1 MEELIKRHYNRG
13 VYAAVMINL
22 GPVSD
27 AVHGGKASPW
37 FSLAI
42 GICVLVATWTK
53 YFKHELRETIHI
65 GIVIGISAI
74 CGVFIAT
81 GIWGLLH

>member
-1 MEELIKRHYNRG
+1 
-13 VYAAVMINL
+13 VMINF

-27 AVHGGKASPW
+27 AVHGGKANPW

-42 GICVLVATWTK
+42 GVCVLVATWTK
-53 YFKHELRETIHI
+53 YFKHELRENTHI